1 MAPLRVVTNSA
12 IKDKDS
18 MTRQRMNTLVAFA
31 GAWIPLGAGAGIV
44 IGAIHGQPTGF
55 IVAGSAAGVV
65 LAWLTLTI
73 ATLPS
78 DRRPSWAQLASGMM
92 LTGSMGFAVGA
103 AFVPDRVLTY
113 SALAA
118 ALFLPAAIWLWSY
131 YRSPMRS
138 IT

>member
-1 MAPLRVVTNSA
+1 
-12 IKDKDS
+12 
-18 MTRQRMNTLVAFA
+18 MTRQPMNAIAAFA
-31 GAWIPLGAGAGIV
+31 GAWLPVGAGAGIL
-44 IGAIHGQPTGF
+44 IGAIHGQLTGF

-78 DRRPSWAQLASGMM
+78 ERRPTWMYLASGMM

-103 AFVPDRVLTY
+103 AFVPDRVLAY

-131 YRSPMRS
+131 YRSPRRS

>member
-1 MAPLRVVTNSA
+1 
-12 IKDKDS
+12 
-18 MTRQRMNTLVAFA
+18 MTRPRMNTMVALA
-31 GAWIPLGAGAGIV
+31 GAWIPVGFGAGIV
-44 IGAIHGQPTGF
+44 IGAIHGQLTGF

-73 ATLPS
+73 ATLPGE
-78 DRRPSWAQLASGMM
+78 RRPSWTQLASGML

-131 YRSPMRS
+131 YRSPTRS
-138 IT
+138 LT